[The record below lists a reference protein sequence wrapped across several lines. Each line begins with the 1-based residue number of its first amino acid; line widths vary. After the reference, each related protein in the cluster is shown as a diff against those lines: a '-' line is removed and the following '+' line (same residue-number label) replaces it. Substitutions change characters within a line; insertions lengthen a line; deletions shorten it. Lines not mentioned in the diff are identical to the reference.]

1 MRVPATAFFSFY
13 KEFKDM
19 SPPVRELT
27 KLSLEQRIAYGWHT
41 VLRWMLDNICI
52 RRDPA
57 GNIRAD
63 KEKSTKK
70 IDGAIASSMGLDRPI
85 RCGNNARESVCDSRG
100 PIFFLDFC

>member
-1 MRVPATAFFSFY
+1 M
-13 KEFKDM
+13 
-19 SPPVRELT
+19 

-85 RCGNNARESVCDSRG
+85 RRKCLRFPG
-100 PIFFLDFC
+100 PDFFLRFLLIWN